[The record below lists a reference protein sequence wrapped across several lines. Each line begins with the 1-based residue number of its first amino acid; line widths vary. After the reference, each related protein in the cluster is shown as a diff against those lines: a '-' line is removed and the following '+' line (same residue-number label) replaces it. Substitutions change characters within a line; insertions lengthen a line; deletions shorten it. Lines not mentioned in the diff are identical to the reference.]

1 MILLFVN
8 FLKGYL
14 QGVNTYLKVLSFF
27 EVFTI
32 PALGDISF
40 SEIVS
45 FKFLISEIRFDVN
58 LVNSPF

>member
-8 FLKGYL
+8 LLKGYL
-14 QGVNTYLKVLSFF
+14 QGVNTYLKLSSFF